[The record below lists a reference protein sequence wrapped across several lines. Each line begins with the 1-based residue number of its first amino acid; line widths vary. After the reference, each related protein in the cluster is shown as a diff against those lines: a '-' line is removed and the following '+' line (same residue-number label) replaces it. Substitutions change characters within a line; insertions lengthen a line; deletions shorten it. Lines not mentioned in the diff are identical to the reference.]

1 MLNKDE
7 IEFFYYDLSTKINLD
22 TLPPF
27 GFAMLYKVYKTQQ
40 TKIRLSLEN
49 VDDELFKTM
58 LIYVNLTPVSTQINE
73 NYFDEEYVL
82 IGLFERIIKIQK
94 EPNRDWASLL
104 ENTYKEN
111 PDLFGENTTEAFW
124 KFKKAGILNVTYNLK
139 TDEILFK
146 LTPFSLKFLK
156 KYNDYKRNKELR
168 KELD

>member
-1 MLNKDE
+1 MLNEDE
-7 IEFFYYDLSTKINLD
+7 IEFFYYYISTKINLD

-27 GFAMLYKVYKTQQ
+27 AFAMLYKVYKTQR

-73 NYFDEEYVL
+73 HYFDEEDAL
-82 IGLFERIIKIQK
+82 IDSFERIIKMHK
-94 EPNRDWASLL
+94 KPTRDWASLL

-124 KFKKAGILNVTYNLK
+124 KFKKAGILNVTYSLK

-146 LTPFSLKFLK
+146 LTPLSREFLK
-156 KYNDYKRNKELR
+156 KYNNYKRNKELR
-168 KELD
+168 NKLD

>member
-7 IEFFYYDLSTKINLD
+7 IEFFYYYLSTKINLD

-111 PDLFGENTTEAFW
+111 TDLFGENTTEAFW
-124 KFKKAGILNVTYNLK
+124 KFKKAVNVTYNLK

>member
-7 IEFFYYDLSTKINLD
+7 IEFFYYYLSTKINLD

-73 NYFDEEYVL
+73 NYFDEEDVL
-82 IGLFERIIKIQK
+82 IGLIKIQK

-111 PDLFGENTTEAFW
+111 TDLFGENTTEAFW
-124 KFKKAGILNVTYNLK
+124 KFKKAVNVTYNLK

>member
-1 MLNKDE
+1 MLNEDE
-7 IEFFYYDLSTKINLD
+7 IEFFYYYLSTKINLD

-73 NYFDEEYVL
+73 NYFDEEDVL
-82 IGLFERIIKIQK
+82 IGLFEKIIKIQK

-124 KFKKAGILNVTYNLK
+124 KFKKIGILNVIYNIK

-146 LTPFSLKFLK
+146 LTPLSHEFLK

-168 KELD
+168 NELD